1 MSDSFVGWAEQVEYV
16 VLAWYVLQETDSPL
30 MLGIYGALRFTGT
43 LFSPLFG
50 VLVDRYDRRKL
61 LVLTR
66 SVFFA
71 NSGVLLVLAAS
82 DSLSVQHV
90 FVLAGI
96 AGMGRAFDTI
106 VHQTVIA
113 DIVPASGLMNGV
125 ALTRTGRDIMQV
137 VGPITGGY

>member
-1 MSDSFVGWAEQVEYV
+1 MTVGVRSRLLTAFFYRDFRMLWLSDSFVGWAEQVEFV

-71 NSGVLLVLAAS
+71 NSGV
-82 DSLSVQHV
+82 
-90 FVLAGI
+90 
-96 AGMGRAFDTI
+96 
-106 VHQTVIA
+106 
-113 DIVPASGLMNGV
+113 
-125 ALTRTGRDIMQV
+125 ALCR
-137 VGPITGGY
+137 PPL